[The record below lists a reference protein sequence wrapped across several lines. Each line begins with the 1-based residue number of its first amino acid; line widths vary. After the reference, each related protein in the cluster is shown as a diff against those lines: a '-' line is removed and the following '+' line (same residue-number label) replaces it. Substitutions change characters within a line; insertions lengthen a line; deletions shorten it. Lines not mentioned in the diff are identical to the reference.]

1 MLSLHESK
9 LMNFLKKLSIA
20 SKIFLIP
27 IIAAVS
33 FAVYLVITVYTA
45 LNNGSILLK
54 VQSEQFP
61 ALQQSASTLTDMKR
75 VRDTLSSAVTTGDQ
89 DTLALAKEI
98 ADDTEGGLKKISA
111 LSPDFRADISKIS
124 SGFDA
129 YFEVAFDVSQSM
141 VNGTADFSRLGELS
155 AQMNKS
161 YDDVISAMSSF
172 RDVQQSAF
180 ENAFENIDSANTS
193 LISTGV
199 ILAIAVTV
207 LLFATALPIVRGI
220 KQSIDEVVRSLKDI
234 AQENGDLTVRIETNS
249 EDEIGELV
257 YWFNQF
263 MDKLQG
269 VVRDVVEASLP
280 LSNLAQNLRG
290 VTEETQRTIEVQ
302 QKSATNAKSAVDTMS
317 GSVDGVAHSAAQAA
331 GDANE
336 ATSAASEGRQI
347 VQQTVTS
354 IQQLA
359 ENVRETADVI
369 ARLESDSNK
378 VGSVL
383 DVIKGI
389 AEQTNLLALNAAIE
403 AARAGEQGRGFAV
416 VADEVR
422 TLASRTQQST
432 EEIQSTIEQ
441 LQNAAHSAVE
451 VMARGTEQATNS
463 VETANKSGVSL
474 ETITSTIGR
483 INKMNEQIAHNTE
496 DQRTVAVDIVRHV
509 DEIHE
514 RTEQTASRSGELGT
528 MCNEL
533 ADLAQHLESI
543 AKQFRV

>member
-1 MLSLHESK
+1 
-9 LMNFLKKLSIA
+9 MNFLKKMPIA
-20 SKIFLIP
+20 TKIFLIP
-27 IIAAVS
+27 GIAALS
-33 FAVYLVITVYTA
+33 FIIYLLITVYVA
-45 LNNGSILLK
+45 LNNGDTLEK
-54 VQSEQFP
+54 VENVQFP
-61 ALQQSASTLTDMKR
+61 ALQLSASTLVDMQK

-89 DTLALAKEI
+89 DTLSAASELASDAKAGLDEI
-98 ADDTEGGLKKISA
+98 KAISPEFGPA
-111 LSPDFRADISKIS
+111 ISKIS
-124 SGFDA
+124 QGFDD
-129 YFEVAFDVSQSM
+129 YFEVAFGVSQSM
-141 VNGTADFSRLGELS
+141 VDGTADFSRLGQLS
-155 AQMNKS
+155 SQMNGS
-161 YDDVISAMSSF
+161 YDAVIASMSNF
-172 RDVQQSAF
+172 RDEQQAAF
-180 ENAFENIDSANTS
+180 VESFERTNAANTS

-199 ILAIAVTV
+199 VMTIVVTL
-207 LLFATALPIVRGI
+207 LLFATAVPIVRGI
-220 KQSIDEVVRSLKDI
+220 KQSIDDVVRSLKDI
-234 AQENGDLTVRIETNS
+234 AQENGDLTVRIATKS

-269 VVRDVVEASLP
+269 VVKDVVEASLP

-290 VTEETQRTIEVQ
+290 LTEETQRTIDIQ
-302 QKSATNAKSAVDTMS
+302 QQSAQNAKLAVDTMS

-336 ATSAASEGRQI
+336 ATSAAGEGRLI
-347 VQQTVTS
+347 VQQTVSS

-369 ARLESDSNK
+369 GRLESDSNK

-441 LQNAAHSAVE
+441 LQSAAHSAVE
-451 VMARGTEQATNS
+451 VMSRGTEQATNS
-463 VETANKSGVSL
+463 VETANKAGVSL

-483 INKMNEQIAHNTE
+483 INQMNEQIAHNTE

-509 DEIHE
+509 EEIHQ
-514 RTEQTASRSGELGT
+514 RTEQTSSRSGELGV

-533 ADLAQHLESI
+533 ADLAQHLELI

>member
-1 MLSLHESK
+1 
-9 LMNFLKKLSIA
+9 MNFLKKMPIA
-20 SKIFLIP
+20 TKIFLIP
-27 IIAAVS
+27 GIAALS
-33 FAVYLVITVYTA
+33 FIIYLLITVYVA
-45 LNNGSILLK
+45 LNNGDTLEK
-54 VQSEQFP
+54 VEKVQFP
-61 ALQQSASTLTDMKR
+61 ALQLSASTLVDMQK

-89 DTLALAKEI
+89 DTLSAASELASDAKAGLDEI
-98 ADDTEGGLKKISA
+98 KAISPEFGSA
-111 LSPDFRADISKIS
+111 ISKIS
-124 SGFDA
+124 QGFDD
-129 YFEVAFDVSQSM
+129 YFEVAYGVSQSM
-141 VNGTADFSRLGELS
+141 VDGTADFSRLGQLS
-155 AQMNKS
+155 SQMNGS
-161 YDDVISAMSSF
+161 YDAVIASMSNF
-172 RDVQQSAF
+172 RDEQQAAF
-180 ENAFENIDSANTS
+180 DASFAKTDAANTS

-199 ILAIAVTV
+199 VMTIVVTL
-207 LLFATALPIVRGI
+207 LLFATAVPIVRGI
-220 KQSIDEVVRSLKDI
+220 KQSIDDVVRSLKDI
-234 AQENGDLTVRIETNS
+234 AQENGDLTVRIATKS

-269 VVRDVVEASLP
+269 VVKDVVEASLP

-290 VTEETQRTIEVQ
+290 LTEETQRTIDIQ
-302 QKSATNAKSAVDTMS
+302 QQSAQNAKLAVDTMS

-336 ATSAASEGRQI
+336 ATSAAGEGRLI
-347 VQQTVTS
+347 VQQTVSS

-369 ARLESDSNK
+369 GRLESDSNK

-441 LQNAAHSAVE
+441 LQSAAHSAVE
-451 VMARGTEQATNS
+451 VMSRGTEQATNS
-463 VETANKSGVSL
+463 VETANKAGVSL

-483 INKMNEQIAHNTE
+483 INQMNEQIAHNTE

-509 DEIHE
+509 EEIHQ
-514 RTEQTASRSGELGT
+514 RTEQTSSRSGELGV

-533 ADLAQHLESI
+533 ADLAQHLELI

>member
-1 MLSLHESK
+1 
-9 LMNFLKKLSIA
+9 MNFLKKMPIA
-20 SKIFLIP
+20 TKIFLIP
-27 IIAAVS
+27 GIAALS
-33 FAVYLVITVYTA
+33 FVLYLLITIYTA
-45 LNNGSILLK
+45 LNNGDVLEE
-54 VQSEQFP
+54 VQQVQFP
-61 ALQQSASTLTDMKR
+61 ALQLSASTLVEMQK
-75 VRDTLSSAVTTGDQ
+75 VRDTLSSAATTGDQ
-89 DTLALAKEI
+89 DTLDAATSIASEAKAGLDRI
-98 ADDTEGGLKKISA
+98 ANIS
-111 LSPDFRADISKIS
+111 PEFRSDISRIS
-124 SGFDA
+124 DGFDD
-129 YFEVAFDVSQSM
+129 YFEVAFGVSQSM

-155 AQMNKS
+155 AQMNGS
-161 YDDVISAMSSF
+161 FDSVIASMTRF
-172 RDVQQSAF
+172 KDQQQADF
-180 ENAFENIDSANTS
+180 ENAFATIDSANTS

-199 ILAIAVTV
+199 VMTIVVSL
-207 LLFATALPIVRGI
+207 LLFATAIPIVRGI
-220 KQSIDEVVRSLKDI
+220 KSSIDDVVRSLKDI
-234 AQENGDLTVRIETNS
+234 AQENGDLTVRINTQS

-269 VVRDVVEASLP
+269 VVKDVVEASLP

-290 VTEETQRTIEVQ
+290 LTEETQRTIDVQ
-302 QKSATNAKSAVDTMS
+302 QRSAQDAKHAVDTMS
-317 GSVDGVAHSAAQAA
+317 GSVEGVAHSAAQAA
-331 GDANE
+331 SDANE
-336 ATSAASEGRQI
+336 ATEAAGEGRQI
-347 VQQTVTS
+347 VQQTVSS

-359 ENVRETADVI
+359 DNVRETADVI
-369 ARLESDSNK
+369 GRLESDSNK

-441 LQNAAHSAVE
+441 LQSAAHSAVE
-451 VMARGTEQATNS
+451 VMSRGTEQATTS
-463 VETANKSGVSL
+463 VATANKAGSSL

-483 INKMNEQIAHNTE
+483 INNMNEQIAHNTE
-496 DQRTVAVDIVRHV
+496 DQRMVAVDIVKHV

-514 RTEQTASRSGELGT
+514 RTEKTAQSSGQLGT

>member
-1 MLSLHESK
+1 
-9 LMNFLKKLSIA
+9 MNFLKKMPIA
-20 SKIFLIP
+20 TKIFLIP
-27 IIAAVS
+27 GIAALS
-33 FAVYLVITVYTA
+33 FIIYLLITVYVA
-45 LNNGSILLK
+45 LNNGDTLEK
-54 VQSEQFP
+54 VEKVQFP
-61 ALQQSASTLTDMKR
+61 ALQLSASTLVDMQK

-89 DTLALAKEI
+89 DTLSAASELATDAKAGLDEI
-98 ADDTEGGLKKISA
+98 KAISPEFGPA
-111 LSPDFRADISKIS
+111 ISKIS
-124 SGFDA
+124 QGFDD
-129 YFEVAFDVSQSM
+129 YFEVAFGVSQSM
-141 VNGTADFSRLGELS
+141 VDGTADFSRLGQLS
-155 AQMNKS
+155 AQMNGS
-161 YDDVISAMSSF
+161 YDAVIASMTNF
-172 RDVQQSAF
+172 RDEQQAAF
-180 ENAFENIDSANTS
+180 VASFERTNAANTS

-199 ILAIAVTV
+199 VMTIVVTL
-207 LLFATALPIVRGI
+207 LLFATAVPIVRGI
-220 KQSIDEVVRSLKDI
+220 KQSIDDVVRSLKDI
-234 AQENGDLTVRIETNS
+234 AQENGDLTVRIATKS

-269 VVRDVVEASLP
+269 VVKDVVEASLP

-290 VTEETQRTIEVQ
+290 LTEETQRTIDIQ
-302 QKSATNAKSAVDTMS
+302 QQSAQNAKLAVDTMS

-336 ATSAASEGRQI
+336 ATSAAGEGRQI
-347 VQQTVTS
+347 VQQTVSS

-369 ARLESDSNK
+369 GRLESDSNK

-441 LQNAAHSAVE
+441 LQSAAHSAVE
-451 VMARGTEQATNS
+451 VMSRGTEQATNS
-463 VETANKSGVSL
+463 VETANKAGVSL

-483 INKMNEQIAHNTE
+483 INQMNEQIAHNTE
-496 DQRTVAVDIVRHV
+496 DQRSVAVDIVKHV
-509 DEIHE
+509 EEIHQ
-514 RTEQTASRSGELGT
+514 RTEQTSTRSGELGV

-533 ADLAQHLESI
+533 ADLAQHLELI

>member
-1 MLSLHESK
+1 
-9 LMNFLKKLSIA
+9 MNFLKKMPIA
-20 SKIFLIP
+20 TKIFLIP
-27 IIAAVS
+27 GIAALS
-33 FAVYLVITVYTA
+33 FIIYLLITVYTA
-45 LNNGSILLK
+45 LNNGATLEK
-54 VQSEQFP
+54 VQKVQFP
-61 ALQQSASTLTDMKR
+61 ALQLSASTLVDMQK
-75 VRDTLSSAVTTGDQ
+75 VRDTLASAVTTGDQ
-89 DTLALAKEI
+89 DTLTMAQELAEEAKSGLNQIASISPEFRSEI
-98 ADDTEGGLKKISA
+98 S
-111 LSPDFRADISKIS
+111 RIS
-124 SGFDA
+124 SGFDNYFDVA
-129 YFEVAFDVSQSM
+129 YDVSQSM

-155 AQMNKS
+155 AQMNQS
-161 YDDVISAMSSF
+161 YDGAIAAMSQF
-172 RDVQQSAF
+172 RDAQQAAF
-180 ENAFENIDSANTS
+180 EEAFKNTDSANTS

-199 ILAIAVTV
+199 ILAVVVTI
-207 LLFATALPIVRGI
+207 LLFGTAVPIVRGI
-220 KQSIDEVVRSLKDI
+220 KQSIDDVVRSLKDI
-234 AQENGDLTVRIETNS
+234 AQENGDLTVRIETKS

-290 VTEETQRTIEVQ
+290 VTEETQRTIDVQ
-302 QKSATNAKSAVDTMS
+302 QKSATNAKRAVDTMS

-331 GDANE
+331 SDANE
-336 ATSAASEGRQI
+336 ATTAASEGRQI

-451 VMARGTEQATNS
+451 VMSRGTEQATNS
-463 VETANKSGVSL
+463 VETANKAGSSL

-483 INKMNEQIAHNTE
+483 INQMNEQIAHNTE

-509 DEIHE
+509 DEIHQ
-514 RTEQTASRSGELGT
+514 RTEQTASRSGELGS

>member
-1 MLSLHESK
+1 M
-9 LMNFLKKLSIA
+9 
-20 SKIFLIP
+20 
-27 IIAAVS
+27 
-33 FAVYLVITVYTA
+33 VITVYTA
-45 LNNGSILLK
+45 LNNGATLEK
-54 VQSEQFP
+54 VQQVQFP
-61 ALQQSASTLTDMKR
+61 ALQQSASTLVDMQK

-89 DTLALAKEI
+89 DTLIMAQNLAKEVKAGLNQIESISPEFRTEI
-98 ADDTEGGLKKISA
+98 AKISA
-111 LSPDFRADISKIS
+111 
-124 SGFDA
+124 GFDD
-129 YFEVAFDVSQSM
+129 YFKVAFDVSQSM
-141 VNGTADFSRLGELS
+141 VDGTADFSRLGELS
-155 AQMNKS
+155 SQMNSS
-161 YDDVISAMSSF
+161 YDDAIAAMSTF
-172 RDVQQSAF
+172 RDAQQAAFEEAF
-180 ENAFENIDSANTS
+180 ENTDRANTS

-199 ILAIAVTV
+199 ILAIVVTI
-207 LLFATALPIVRGI
+207 LLFATAVPIVRGI
-220 KQSIDEVVRSLKDI
+220 KQSIDDVVRSLKDI
-234 AQENGDLTVRIETNS
+234 AQENGDLTVRIETKS

-290 VTEETQRTIEVQ
+290 VTEETQRTINVQ
-302 QKSATNAKSAVDTMS
+302 QQSATNAKSAVDTMS
-317 GSVDGVAHSAAQAA
+317 GSVDGAAHSAAQAA
-331 GDANE
+331 SDANE

-403 AARAGEQGRGFAV
+403 AARAGEQGRCFAV

-441 LQNAAHSAVE
+441 LQSAAHSAVE
-451 VMARGTEQATNS
+451 VMARGTEQASSS
-463 VETANKSGVSL
+463 VETANKAGSSL

-483 INKMNEQIAHNTE
+483 INQMNEQIAHNTE

-509 DEIHE
+509 DEIHQ
-514 RTEQTASRSGELGT
+514 RTEQTSSRSVELGT

>member
-1 MLSLHESK
+1 
-9 LMNFLKKLSIA
+9 MNFLKKMPIA
-20 SKIFLIP
+20 TKIFLIP
-27 IIAAVS
+27 GIAALS
-33 FAVYLVITVYTA
+33 FVLYLLITIYTA
-45 LNNGSILLK
+45 LNNGDVLEE
-54 VQSEQFP
+54 VQQVQFP
-61 ALQQSASTLTDMKR
+61 ALQLSASTLVEMQK
-75 VRDTLSSAVTTGDQ
+75 VRDTLSSAATTGDQ
-89 DTLALAKEI
+89 DTLDAATSIASEAKADLDRI
-98 ADDTEGGLKKISA
+98 ANIS
-111 LSPDFRADISKIS
+111 PEFRSDISRIS
-124 SGFDA
+124 DGFDD
-129 YFEVAFDVSQSM
+129 YFEVAFGVSQSM

-155 AQMNKS
+155 AQMNGS
-161 YDDVISAMSSF
+161 YDSVIASMTRF
-172 RDVQQSAF
+172 KDQQQADF
-180 ENAFENIDSANTS
+180 ENAFATIDSANTS

-199 ILAIAVTV
+199 VMTIVVSL
-207 LLFATALPIVRGI
+207 LLFATAIPIVRGI
-220 KQSIDEVVRSLKDI
+220 KSSIDDVVRSLKDI
-234 AQENGDLTVRIETNS
+234 AQENGDLTVRINTQS

-269 VVRDVVEASLP
+269 VVKDVVEASLP

-290 VTEETQRTIEVQ
+290 LTEETQRTIDVQ
-302 QKSATNAKSAVDTMS
+302 QRSAQDAKHAVDTMS
-317 GSVDGVAHSAAQAA
+317 GSVEGVAHSAAQAA
-331 GDANE
+331 SDANE
-336 ATSAASEGRQI
+336 ATEAAGEGRQI
-347 VQQTVTS
+347 VQQTVSS

-359 ENVRETADVI
+359 DNVRETADVI
-369 ARLESDSNK
+369 GRLESDSNK

-441 LQNAAHSAVE
+441 LQSAAHSAVE
-451 VMARGTEQATNS
+451 VMSRGTEQATTS
-463 VETANKSGVSL
+463 VDTANKAGSSL

-483 INKMNEQIAHNTE
+483 INNMNEQIAHNTE
-496 DQRTVAVDIVRHV
+496 DQRMVAVDIVKHV

-514 RTEQTASRSGELGT
+514 RTEKTAQSSGQLGT

>member
-1 MLSLHESK
+1 
-9 LMNFLKKLSIA
+9 MNFLKKMPIA
-20 SKIFLIP
+20 TKIFLIP
-27 IIAAVS
+27 GIAALS
-33 FAVYLVITVYTA
+33 FIIYLLITVYVA
-45 LNNGSILLK
+45 LNNGDTLEK
-54 VQSEQFP
+54 VEKVQFP
-61 ALQQSASTLTDMKR
+61 ALQLSASTLVDMQK

-89 DTLALAKEI
+89 DTLSAASELASDAKAGLDEI
-98 ADDTEGGLKKISA
+98 KAISPEFGPA
-111 LSPDFRADISKIS
+111 ISKIS
-124 SGFDA
+124 QGFDD
-129 YFEVAFDVSQSM
+129 YFEVAYGVSQSM
-141 VNGTADFSRLGELS
+141 VDGTADFSRLGQLS
-155 AQMNKS
+155 SQMNGS
-161 YDDVISAMSSF
+161 YDAVIASMSNF
-172 RDVQQSAF
+172 RDEQQAAF
-180 ENAFENIDSANTS
+180 VESFERTNAANTS

-199 ILAIAVTV
+199 VMTIVVTL
-207 LLFATALPIVRGI
+207 LLFATAVPIVRGI
-220 KQSIDEVVRSLKDI
+220 KQSIDDVVRSLKDI
-234 AQENGDLTVRIETNS
+234 AQENGDLTVRIATKS

-269 VVRDVVEASLP
+269 VVKDVVEASLP

-290 VTEETQRTIEVQ
+290 LTEETQRTIDIQ
-302 QKSATNAKSAVDTMS
+302 QQSAQNAKLAVDTMS

-331 GDANE
+331 ADANE
-336 ATSAASEGRQI
+336 ATSAAGEGRQI
-347 VQQTVTS
+347 VQQTVSS

-369 ARLESDSNK
+369 GRLESDSNK

-441 LQNAAHSAVE
+441 LQSAAHSAVE
-451 VMARGTEQATNS
+451 VMSRGTEQATNS
-463 VETANKSGVSL
+463 VETANKAGVSL

-483 INKMNEQIAHNTE
+483 INQMNEQIAHNTE

-509 DEIHE
+509 EEIHQ
-514 RTEQTASRSGELGT
+514 RTEQTSSRSGELGV

-533 ADLAQHLESI
+533 ADLAQHLELI

>member
-1 MLSLHESK
+1 
-9 LMNFLKKLSIA
+9 MNFLKKMPIA
-20 SKIFLIP
+20 TKIFLIP
-27 IIAAVS
+27 GIAALS
-33 FAVYLVITVYTA
+33 FIIYLLITVYTA
-45 LNNGSILLK
+45 LNNGATLEK
-54 VQSEQFP
+54 VQKVQFP
-61 ALQQSASTLTDMKR
+61 ALQLSASTLVDMQK
-75 VRDTLSSAVTTGDQ
+75 VRDTLASAVTTGDE
-89 DTLALAKEI
+89 DTLTMAQELAEEAKSGLNQIASISPEFRSEI
-98 ADDTEGGLKKISA
+98 SRIS
-111 LSPDFRADISKIS
+111 L
-124 SGFDA
+124 GFDNYFNVA
-129 YFEVAFDVSQSM
+129 YDVSQSM

-155 AQMNKS
+155 AQMNQS
-161 YDDVISAMSSF
+161 YDGAIAAMSQF
-172 RDVQQSAF
+172 RDAQQAAF
-180 ENAFENIDSANTS
+180 EEAFKNTDSANTS

-199 ILAIAVTV
+199 ILAVVVTI
-207 LLFATALPIVRGI
+207 LLFGTAVPIVRGI
-220 KQSIDEVVRSLKDI
+220 KQSIDDVVRSLKDI
-234 AQENGDLTVRIETNS
+234 AQENGDLTVRIETKS

-290 VTEETQRTIEVQ
+290 VTEETQRTIDVQ
-302 QKSATNAKSAVDTMS
+302 QKSATNAKRAVDTMS

-331 GDANE
+331 SDANK
-336 ATSAASEGRQI
+336 ATTAASEGRQI

-451 VMARGTEQATNS
+451 VMSRGTEQATSS
-463 VETANKSGVSL
+463 VETANKAGSSL

-483 INKMNEQIAHNTE
+483 INQMNEQIAHNTE

-514 RTEQTASRSGELGT
+514 RTEQTASRSGELGS

>member
-1 MLSLHESK
+1 
-9 LMNFLKKLSIA
+9 MNFLKKMPIA
-20 SKIFLIP
+20 TKIFLIP
-27 IIAAVS
+27 GIAALS
-33 FAVYLVITVYTA
+33 FIIYLLITVYVA
-45 LNNGSILLK
+45 LNNGDTLEK
-54 VQSEQFP
+54 VEKVQFP
-61 ALQQSASTLTDMKR
+61 ALQLSASTLVDMQK

-89 DTLALAKEI
+89 DTLSAASELASDAKAGLDEI
-98 ADDTEGGLKKISA
+98 KAISPEFGPA
-111 LSPDFRADISKIS
+111 ISKIS
-124 SGFDA
+124 QGFDD
-129 YFEVAFDVSQSM
+129 YFEVAYGVSQSM
-141 VNGTADFSRLGELS
+141 VDGTADFSRLGQLS
-155 AQMNKS
+155 SQMNGS
-161 YDDVISAMSSF
+161 YDAVIASMSNF
-172 RDVQQSAF
+172 RDEQQAAF
-180 ENAFENIDSANTS
+180 DASFAKTDAANTS

-199 ILAIAVTV
+199 VMTIVVTL
-207 LLFATALPIVRGI
+207 LLFATAVPIVRGI
-220 KQSIDEVVRSLKDI
+220 KQSIDDVVRSLKDI
-234 AQENGDLTVRIETNS
+234 AQENGDLTVRIATKS

-269 VVRDVVEASLP
+269 VVKDVVEASLP

-290 VTEETQRTIEVQ
+290 LTEETQRTIDIQ
-302 QKSATNAKSAVDTMS
+302 QQSAQNAKLAVDTMS

-336 ATSAASEGRQI
+336 ATSAAGEGRQI
-347 VQQTVTS
+347 VQQTVSS

-369 ARLESDSNK
+369 GRLESDSNK

-441 LQNAAHSAVE
+441 LQSAAHSAVE
-451 VMARGTEQATNS
+451 VMSRGTEQATNS
-463 VETANKSGVSL
+463 VETANKAGVSL

-483 INKMNEQIAHNTE
+483 INQMNEQIAHNTE

-509 DEIHE
+509 EEIHQ
-514 RTEQTASRSGELGT
+514 RTEQTSSRSGELGV

-533 ADLAQHLESI
+533 ADLAQHLELI

>member
-1 MLSLHESK
+1 
-9 LMNFLKKLSIA
+9 MNFLKKMSIA

-27 IIAAVS
+27 GIAAIS
-33 FAVYLVITVYTA
+33 FVIYLLITVYTA
-45 LNNGSILLK
+45 LNNGATLEK
-54 VQSEQFP
+54 VQQVQFP
-61 ALQQSASTLTDMKR
+61 ALQQSASTLVDMQK

-89 DTLALAKEI
+89 DTLIMAQNLAKEVKAGLNQIESISPEFRTEI
-98 ADDTEGGLKKISA
+98 AKISA
-111 LSPDFRADISKIS
+111 
-124 SGFDA
+124 GFDD
-129 YFEVAFDVSQSM
+129 YFKVAFDVSQSM
-141 VNGTADFSRLGELS
+141 VDGTADFSRLGELS
-155 AQMNKS
+155 SQMNSS
-161 YDDVISAMSSF
+161 YDDAIATMSTFS
-172 RDVQQSAF
+172 DAQQAAFEEAF
-180 ENAFENIDSANTS
+180 ENTDRANTS

-199 ILAIAVTV
+199 ILAIVVTI
-207 LLFATALPIVRGI
+207 LLFATAVPIVRGI
-220 KQSIDEVVRSLKDI
+220 KQSIDDVVRSLKDI
-234 AQENGDLTVRIETNS
+234 AQENGDLTVRIETKS

-290 VTEETQRTIEVQ
+290 VTEETQRTINVQ
-302 QKSATNAKSAVDTMS
+302 QQSATNAKSAVDTMS

-331 GDANE
+331 SDANE

-441 LQNAAHSAVE
+441 LQSAAHSAVE
-451 VMARGTEQATNS
+451 VMARGTEQASSS
-463 VETANKSGVSL
+463 VETANKAGSSL

-483 INKMNEQIAHNTE
+483 INQMNEQIAHNTE

-509 DEIHE
+509 DEIHQ
-514 RTEQTASRSGELGT
+514 RTEQTSSRSVELGT

>member
-1 MLSLHESK
+1 
-9 LMNFLKKLSIA
+9 MNFLKKMPIA

-27 IIAAVS
+27 GIAAIS
-33 FAVYLVITVYTA
+33 FIIYLLITVYTA
-45 LNNGSILLK
+45 LNNGATLEK
-54 VQSEQFP
+54 VQQVQFP
-61 ALQQSASTLTDMKR
+61 ALQISATALVEMQK
-75 VRDTLSSAVTTGDQ
+75 VRDTLASAVTTGDQ
-89 DTLALAKEI
+89 DTLAMAQDLASEAKANLNQI
-98 ADDTEGGLKKISA
+98 AGIS
-111 LSPDFRADISKIS
+111 SDFRPEISRIA
-124 SGFDA
+124 SGFDD
-129 YFEVAFDVSQSM
+129 YFKVAFEVSQSM
-141 VNGTADFSRLGELS
+141 VDGTADFSRIGELS

-161 YDDVISAMSSF
+161 YDGVIAAMTRFSDEQKITF
-172 RDVQQSAF
+172 EKAF
-180 ENAFENIDSANTS
+180 EDTDTANTS
-193 LISTGV
+193 LISTGIV
-199 ILAIAVTV
+199 LAIVVTV
-207 LLFATALPIVRGI
+207 LLFATAVPIVRGI
-220 KQSIDEVVRSLKDI
+220 KQSIDDVVRSLKDI
-234 AQENGDLTVRIETNS
+234 AQENGDLTVRIETKS
-249 EDEIGELV
+249 EDEIGDLV

-290 VTEETQRTIEVQ
+290 VTEETQRTIDVQ
-302 QKSATNAKSAVDTMS
+302 QLSATNAKRAVDTMS

-336 ATSAASEGRQI
+336 ATNAASEGRQI
-347 VQQTVTS
+347 VQKTVTS

-359 ENVRETADVI
+359 DNVRETADVI
-369 ARLESDSNK
+369 ARLEADSNK

-432 EEIQSTIEQ
+432 EEIQNTIEQ

-451 VMARGTEQATNS
+451 VMARGTEQATSS
-463 VETANKSGVSL
+463 VETANHAGSSL

-483 INKMNEQIAHNTE
+483 INQMNEQIAQNTE
-496 DQRTVAVDIVRHV
+496 EQRSVAIDIVRHV

-514 RTEQTASRSGELGT
+514 RTEQTANRSGELGS

>member
-1 MLSLHESK
+1 
-9 LMNFLKKLSIA
+9 MNFTKKMPIATKILLIPVIAVLSFIVYLSIT
-20 SKIFLIP
+20 I
-27 IIAAVS
+27 
-33 FAVYLVITVYTA
+33 YTA
-45 LNNGSILLK
+45 LNSTEALEQARD
-54 VQSEQFP
+54 VQFP
-61 ALQQSASTLTDMKR
+61 ALQLSASTLVEMQK
-75 VRDTLSSAVTTGDQ
+75 VRDTLGSAVTTGDP
-89 DTLALAKEI
+89 DTLDAATELAQQARESL
-98 ADDTEGGLKKISA
+98 AGISA
-111 LSPDFRADISKIS
+111 IS
-124 SGFDA
+124 SNFKADMARIERGFDA
-129 YFEVAFDVSQSM
+129 YFDVAYNVSDSM
-141 VNGTADFSRLGELS
+141 VSGTADFNKLGQLS
-155 AQMNKS
+155 AQMNES
-161 YDDVISAMSSF
+161 YDAVIASMESF
-172 RDVQQSAF
+172 TEQQQTAFEQAF
-180 ENAFENIDSANTS
+180 ENTNSANTS
-193 LISTGV
+193 LISTGIIMT
-199 ILAIAVTV
+199 ILVSL
-207 LLFATALPIVRGI
+207 LLFATAIPIIRGI
-220 KQSIDEVVRSLKDI
+220 KKSIDDVVRSLKDI
-234 AQENGDLTVRIETNS
+234 AQENGDLTVRISTKS

-269 VVRDVVEASLP
+269 VVKDVVEASLP

-290 VTEETQRTIEVQ
+290 LTEETQRTIDIQ
-302 QKSATNAKSAVDTMS
+302 QQSAQNAKLAVDTMS

-331 GDANE
+331 ADANE
-336 ATSAASEGRQI
+336 ATSAAGEGRQI
-347 VQQTVTS
+347 VQQTVSS

-369 ARLESDSNK
+369 GRLESDSNK

-441 LQNAAHSAVE
+441 LQSAAHSAVE
-451 VMARGTEQATNS
+451 VMSRGTEQATNS
-463 VETANKSGVSL
+463 VETANKAGVSL

-483 INKMNEQIAHNTE
+483 INQMNEQIAHNTE

-509 DEIHE
+509 EEIHQ
-514 RTEQTASRSGELGT
+514 RTEQTSSRSGELGV

-533 ADLAQHLESI
+533 ADLAQHLELI

>member
-1 MLSLHESK
+1 
-9 LMNFLKKLSIA
+9 MNFLKKMPIA

-27 IIAAVS
+27 GIAAIS
-33 FAVYLVITVYTA
+33 FVIYLLITVYTA
-45 LNNGSILLK
+45 LNNGATLEK
-54 VQSEQFP
+54 VQQVQFP
-61 ALQQSASTLTDMKR
+61 ALQQSASTLVDMQK

-89 DTLALAKEI
+89 DTLIIAQNLAKEVKAGLNQIESISPEFRTEI
-98 ADDTEGGLKKISA
+98 AKISA
-111 LSPDFRADISKIS
+111 
-124 SGFDA
+124 GFDD
-129 YFEVAFDVSQSM
+129 YFKVAFDVSQSM
-141 VNGTADFSRLGELS
+141 VDGTADFSRLGELS
-155 AQMNKS
+155 SQMNSS
-161 YDDVISAMSSF
+161 YDDAIAAMSTF
-172 RDVQQSAF
+172 RDAQQAAFEEAF
-180 ENAFENIDSANTS
+180 ENTDRANTS

-199 ILAIAVTV
+199 ILAIVVTI
-207 LLFATALPIVRGI
+207 LLFATAVPIVRGI
-220 KQSIDEVVRSLKDI
+220 KQSIDDVVRSLKDI
-234 AQENGDLTVRIETNS
+234 AQENGDLTVRIETKS

-290 VTEETQRTIEVQ
+290 VTEETQRTINVQ
-302 QKSATNAKSAVDTMS
+302 QQSATNAKSAVDTMS

-331 GDANE
+331 SDANE

-441 LQNAAHSAVE
+441 LQSAAHSAVE
-451 VMARGTEQATNS
+451 VMARGTEQASSS
-463 VETANKSGVSL
+463 VETANKAGSSL

-483 INKMNEQIAHNTE
+483 INQMNEQIAHNTE

-509 DEIHE
+509 DEIHQ
-514 RTEQTASRSGELGT
+514 RTEQTSSRSVELGT

>member
-1 MLSLHESK
+1 
-9 LMNFLKKLSIA
+9 MNFLKKMPIA

-27 IIAAVS
+27 GIAAIS
-33 FAVYLVITVYTA
+33 FVIYLLITVYTA
-45 LNNGSILLK
+45 LNNGATLEK
-54 VQSEQFP
+54 VQQVQFP
-61 ALQQSASTLTDMKR
+61 ALQQSASTLVDMQK

-89 DTLALAKEI
+89 DTLIIAQNLAKEVKAGLNQIGSISPEFRTEI
-98 ADDTEGGLKKISA
+98 AKISA
-111 LSPDFRADISKIS
+111 
-124 SGFDA
+124 GFDD
-129 YFEVAFDVSQSM
+129 YFKVAFDVSQSM
-141 VNGTADFSRLGELS
+141 VDGTADFSRLGELS
-155 AQMNKS
+155 SQMNSS
-161 YDDVISAMSSF
+161 YDDAIAAMSTF
-172 RDVQQSAF
+172 RDAQQAAFEEAF
-180 ENAFENIDSANTS
+180 ENTDRANTS

-199 ILAIAVTV
+199 ILAIVVTI
-207 LLFATALPIVRGI
+207 LLFATAVPIVRGI
-220 KQSIDEVVRSLKDI
+220 KQSIDDVVRSLKDI
-234 AQENGDLTVRIETNS
+234 AQENGDLTVRIETKS

-290 VTEETQRTIEVQ
+290 VTEETQRTINVQ
-302 QKSATNAKSAVDTMS
+302 QQSATNAKSAVDTMS

-331 GDANE
+331 SDANE

-441 LQNAAHSAVE
+441 LQSAAHSAVE
-451 VMARGTEQATNS
+451 VMARGTEQASSS
-463 VETANKSGVSL
+463 VETANKAGSSL

-483 INKMNEQIAHNTE
+483 INQMNEQIAHNTE

-509 DEIHE
+509 DEIHQ
-514 RTEQTASRSGELGT
+514 RTEQTSSRSVELGT

>member
-1 MLSLHESK
+1 
-9 LMNFLKKLSIA
+9 MNFLKKMPIA
-20 SKIFLIP
+20 TKIFLIP
-27 IIAAVS
+27 GIAALS
-33 FAVYLVITVYTA
+33 FVVYLLITVSTA
-45 LNNGSILLK
+45 LNNGSTLEK
-54 VQSEQFP
+54 VQQVQFP
-61 ALQQSASTLTDMKR
+61 ALQLSASTLVEMQK
-75 VRDTLSSAVTTGDQ
+75 VRDTLASAVTTGDQ
-89 DTLALAKEI
+89 DTLSLAQQLAEE
-98 ADDTEGGLKKISA
+98 ANNGLKQISSI
-111 LSPDFRADISKIS
+111 SPDFRSEISRIS
-124 SGFDA
+124 TGFDE
-129 YFEVAFDVSQSM
+129 YFKVAFDVSRSM
-141 VNGTADFSRLGELS
+141 VDGTADFSRLGELS
-155 AQMNKS
+155 TQMNNS
-161 YDDVISAMSSF
+161 YDGVIAAMSHF
-172 RDVQQSAF
+172 RDEQQAAFEEAF
-180 ENAFENIDSANTS
+180 ENTDNANTS

-199 ILAIAVTV
+199 ILAVVVTI
-207 LLFATALPIVRGI
+207 LLFATAVPIVRGI
-220 KQSIDEVVRSLKDI
+220 KQSIDDVVRSLKDI
-234 AQENGDLTVRIETNS
+234 AQENGDLTVRIETKS

-290 VTEETQRTIEVQ
+290 VTEETQRTIDVQ
-302 QKSATNAKSAVDTMS
+302 QKSATNAKRAVDTMS

-336 ATSAASEGRQI
+336 ATTAASEGRQI

-441 LQNAAHSAVE
+441 LQSAAHSAVE
-451 VMARGTEQATNS
+451 VMARGTEQAGSS
-463 VETANKSGVSL
+463 VETANKAGSSL

-496 DQRTVAVDIVRHV
+496 DQRSVAVDIVRHV
-509 DEIHE
+509 DEIHQ
-514 RTEQTASRSGELGT
+514 RTEETASRSGALGS

>member
-1 MLSLHESK
+1 
-9 LMNFLKKLSIA
+9 MNFLKKMPIA
-20 SKIFLIP
+20 TKIFLIP
-27 IIAAVS
+27 GIAALS
-33 FAVYLVITVYTA
+33 FIVYLLITVFTA
-45 LNNGSILLK
+45 LNNGATLEK
-54 VQSEQFP
+54 VQKVQYP
-61 ALQQSASTLTDMKR
+61 ALQLSASTLVEMQK

-89 DTLALAKEI
+89 DTLSVAQDLAQEAKSGLNQI
-98 ADDTEGGLKKISA
+98 ANI
-111 LSPDFRADISKIS
+111 SPDFRSDISRIS
-124 SGFDA
+124 SGFDD
-129 YFEVAFDVSQSM
+129 YFKVAFDVSQSM
-141 VNGTADFSRLGELS
+141 IDGTADFSRLGELS
-155 AQMNKS
+155 SQMNNS
-161 YDDVISAMSSF
+161 YDGVIASMTRF
-172 RDVQQSAF
+172 RDEQEAAFEEAF
-180 ENAFENIDSANTS
+180 ENTDTANTS

-199 ILAIAVTV
+199 ILAIVVTI
-207 LLFATALPIVRGI
+207 LLFATAIPIVRGI
-220 KQSIDEVVRSLKDI
+220 KQSIDDVVRSLKDI
-234 AQENGDLTVRIETNS
+234 AQENGDLTVRIDTKS

-290 VTEETQRTIEVQ
+290 VTEETQRTIDVQ
-302 QKSATNAKSAVDTMS
+302 QQSATNAKRAVDTMS

-331 GDANE
+331 NDANE
-336 ATSAASEGRQI
+336 ATSAAGEGRKI

-359 ENVRETADVI
+359 ANVRETADVI
-369 ARLESDSNK
+369 ARLEADSNK

-451 VMARGTEQATNS
+451 VMSRGTEQATSS
-463 VETANKSGVSL
+463 VETANKAGSSL

-483 INKMNEQIAHNTE
+483 INQMNEQIAHNTE

-509 DEIHE
+509 DEIHQ
-514 RTEQTASRSGELGT
+514 RTEQTASRSGELGS

>member
-1 MLSLHESK
+1 
-9 LMNFLKKLSIA
+9 MNFLKKMPIA
-20 SKIFLIP
+20 TKIFLIP
-27 IIAAVS
+27 GIAALS
-33 FAVYLVITVYTA
+33 FVIYLLITVYTA
-45 LNNGSILLK
+45 LNNGATLER
-54 VQSEQFP
+54 VQEVQFP
-61 ALQQSASTLTDMKR
+61 ALQLSASTLVDMQK

-89 DTLALAKEI
+89 DTLTVAKEL
-98 ADDTEGGLKKISA
+98 AEEAKNGLSKISSI
-111 LSPDFRADISKIS
+111 SPEFRSEISSIS
-124 SGFDA
+124 SGFDE
-129 YFEVAFDVSQSM
+129 YFKVAFDVSQSM
-141 VNGTADFSRLGELS
+141 VDGTADFSKLNELS
-155 AQMNKS
+155 SQMNSS
-161 YDDVISAMSSF
+161 YDGVIASMSRF
-172 RDVQQSAF
+172 RDVQQATFEEAF
-180 ENAFENIDSANTS
+180 ENTDSANTS

-199 ILAIAVTV
+199 ILAIVVTV
-207 LLFATALPIVRGI
+207 LLFATAVPIVRGI
-220 KQSIDEVVRSLKDI
+220 KQSIDDVVRSLKDI
-234 AQENGDLTVRIETNS
+234 AQENGDLTVRIETKS

-290 VTEETQRTIEVQ
+290 VTEETQRTIDVQ
-302 QKSATNAKSAVDTMS
+302 QTSATNAKRAVDTMS

-331 GDANE
+331 SDANE

-359 ENVRETADVI
+359 DNVRETADVI
-369 ARLESDSNK
+369 ARLEADSNK

-451 VMARGTEQATNS
+451 VMARGTEQASNS
-463 VETANKSGVSL
+463 VETANKAGSSL

-483 INKMNEQIAHNTE
+483 INQMNEQIAHNTE

-514 RTEQTASRSGELGT
+514 RTEQTANRSGELGT

>member
-1 MLSLHESK
+1 
-9 LMNFLKKLSIA
+9 MNFLKKMSIA

-27 IIAAVS
+27 GIAAIS
-33 FAVYLVITVYTA
+33 FVIYLLITVYTA
-45 LNNGSILLK
+45 LNNGATLEK
-54 VQSEQFP
+54 VQQVQFP
-61 ALQQSASTLTDMKR
+61 ALQQSASTLVDMQK

-89 DTLALAKEI
+89 DTLIIAQNLAKEVKAGLNQIGSISPEFRTEI
-98 ADDTEGGLKKISA
+98 AKISA
-111 LSPDFRADISKIS
+111 
-124 SGFDA
+124 GFDD
-129 YFEVAFDVSQSM
+129 YFKVAFDVSQSM
-141 VNGTADFSRLGELS
+141 VDGTADFSRLGELS
-155 AQMNKS
+155 SQMNSS
-161 YDDVISAMSSF
+161 YDDAIAAMSTF
-172 RDVQQSAF
+172 RDAQQAAFEEAF
-180 ENAFENIDSANTS
+180 ENTDRANTS

-199 ILAIAVTV
+199 ILAIVVTI
-207 LLFATALPIVRGI
+207 LLFATAVPIVRGI
-220 KQSIDEVVRSLKDI
+220 KQSIDDVVRSLKDI
-234 AQENGDLTVRIETNS
+234 AQENGDLTVRIETKS

-290 VTEETQRTIEVQ
+290 VTEETQRTINVQ
-302 QKSATNAKSAVDTMS
+302 QQSATNAKSAVDTMS

-331 GDANE
+331 SDANE

-441 LQNAAHSAVE
+441 LQSAAHSAVE
-451 VMARGTEQATNS
+451 VMARGTEQASSS
-463 VETANKSGVSL
+463 VETANKAGSSL

-483 INKMNEQIAHNTE
+483 INQMNEQIAHNTE

-509 DEIHE
+509 DEIHQ
-514 RTEQTASRSGELGT
+514 RTEQTSSRSVELGT

>member
-1 MLSLHESK
+1 
-9 LMNFLKKLSIA
+9 MNFLKKMPIA
-20 SKIFLIP
+20 TKIFLIP
-27 IIAAVS
+27 GIAALS
-33 FAVYLVITVYTA
+33 FIIYLLITVYVA
-45 LNNGSILLK
+45 LNNGDTLEK
-54 VQSEQFP
+54 VEKVQFP
-61 ALQQSASTLTDMKR
+61 ALQLSASTLVDMQK

-89 DTLALAKEI
+89 DTLSAASELASDAKAGLDEI
-98 ADDTEGGLKKISA
+98 KAISPEFGPA
-111 LSPDFRADISKIS
+111 ISKIS
-124 SGFDA
+124 QGFDD
-129 YFEVAFDVSQSM
+129 YFEVAFGVSQSM
-141 VNGTADFSRLGELS
+141 VDGTADFSRLGQLS
-155 AQMNKS
+155 SQMNGS
-161 YDDVISAMSSF
+161 YDAVIASMSNF
-172 RDVQQSAF
+172 RDEQQAAF
-180 ENAFENIDSANTS
+180 VESFKRTNAANTS

-199 ILAIAVTV
+199 VMTIVVTL
-207 LLFATALPIVRGI
+207 LLFATAVPIVRGI
-220 KQSIDEVVRSLKDI
+220 KQSIDDVVRSLKDI
-234 AQENGDLTVRIETNS
+234 AQENGDLTVRIATKS

-269 VVRDVVEASLP
+269 VVKDVVEASLP

-290 VTEETQRTIEVQ
+290 LTEETQRTIDIQ
-302 QKSATNAKSAVDTMS
+302 QQSAQNAKLAVDTMS

-336 ATSAASEGRQI
+336 ATSAAGEGRQI
-347 VQQTVTS
+347 VQQTVSS

-369 ARLESDSNK
+369 GRLESDSNK

-441 LQNAAHSAVE
+441 LQSAAHSAVE
-451 VMARGTEQATNS
+451 VMSRGTEQATTS
-463 VETANKSGVSL
+463 VETANKAGVSL

-483 INKMNEQIAHNTE
+483 INQMNEQIAHNTE
-496 DQRTVAVDIVRHV
+496 DQRSVAVDIVKHV
-509 DEIHE
+509 EEIHQ
-514 RTEQTASRSGELGT
+514 RTEQTSSRSGELGV

>member
-1 MLSLHESK
+1 
-9 LMNFLKKLSIA
+9 MNFLKKMPIA
-20 SKIFLIP
+20 TKIFLIP
-27 IIAAVS
+27 GIAALS
-33 FAVYLVITVYTA
+33 FVIYLLITVYTA
-45 LNNGSILLK
+45 LNNGATLEK
-54 VQSEQFP
+54 VQKVQFP
-61 ALQQSASTLTDMKR
+61 ALQLSASTLVDMQK
-75 VRDTLSSAVTTGDQ
+75 VRDTLASAVTTGDQ
-89 DTLALAKEI
+89 DTLTMAQELAEEAKSGLNQIASISPEFRSEI
-98 ADDTEGGLKKISA
+98 S
-111 LSPDFRADISKIS
+111 RIS
-124 SGFDA
+124 SGFDNYFDVA
-129 YFEVAFDVSQSM
+129 YDVSQSM

-155 AQMNKS
+155 AQMNQS
-161 YDDVISAMSSF
+161 YDGAIASMSKF
-172 RDVQQSAF
+172 RDAQQAAF
-180 ENAFENIDSANTS
+180 EEAFKNTDSANTS

-199 ILAIAVTV
+199 ILAVVVTI
-207 LLFATALPIVRGI
+207 LLFGTAVPIVRGI
-220 KQSIDEVVRSLKDI
+220 KQSIDDVVRSLKDI
-234 AQENGDLTVRIETNS
+234 AQENGDLTVRIETKS
-249 EDEIGELV
+249 EDEIGDLV

-290 VTEETQRTIEVQ
+290 VTEETQRTIDVQ
-302 QKSATNAKSAVDTMS
+302 QRSATNAKQAVDTMS

-331 GDANE
+331 SDANE
-336 ATSAASEGRQI
+336 ATTAASEGRQI

-451 VMARGTEQATNS
+451 VMSRGTEQATSS
-463 VETANKSGVSL
+463 VETANKAGSSL

-483 INKMNEQIAHNTE
+483 INQMNEQIAHNTE

-514 RTEQTASRSGELGT
+514 RTEQTASRSGELGS

>member
-1 MLSLHESK
+1 
-9 LMNFLKKLSIA
+9 MNFLKKMPIA
-20 SKIFLIP
+20 TKIFLIP
-27 IIAAVS
+27 GIAALS
-33 FAVYLVITVYTA
+33 FIIYLLITVYVA
-45 LNNGSILLK
+45 LNNGDTLEK
-54 VQSEQFP
+54 VEKVQFP
-61 ALQQSASTLTDMKR
+61 ALQLSASTLVDMQK

-89 DTLALAKEI
+89 DTLSAASELASDAKAGLDEI
-98 ADDTEGGLKKISA
+98 KAISPEFGPA
-111 LSPDFRADISKIS
+111 ISKIS
-124 SGFDA
+124 QGFDD
-129 YFEVAFDVSQSM
+129 YFEVAYGVSQSM
-141 VNGTADFSRLGELS
+141 VDGTADFSRLGQLS
-155 AQMNKS
+155 SQMNGS
-161 YDDVISAMSSF
+161 YDAVIASMSNF
-172 RDVQQSAF
+172 RDEQQAAF
-180 ENAFENIDSANTS
+180 VESFERTNAANTS

-199 ILAIAVTV
+199 VMTIVVTL
-207 LLFATALPIVRGI
+207 LLFATAVPIVRGI
-220 KQSIDEVVRSLKDI
+220 KQSIDDVVRSLKDI
-234 AQENGDLTVRIETNS
+234 AQENGDLTVRIATKS

-269 VVRDVVEASLP
+269 VVKDVVEASLP

-290 VTEETQRTIEVQ
+290 LTEETQRTIDIQ
-302 QKSATNAKSAVDTMS
+302 QQSAQNAKLAVDTMS

-336 ATSAASEGRQI
+336 ATSAAGEGRQI
-347 VQQTVTS
+347 VQQTVSS

-369 ARLESDSNK
+369 GRLESDSNK

-441 LQNAAHSAVE
+441 LQSAAHSAVE
-451 VMARGTEQATNS
+451 VMSRGTEQATNS
-463 VETANKSGVSL
+463 VETANKAGVSL

-483 INKMNEQIAHNTE
+483 INQMNEQIAHNTE
-496 DQRTVAVDIVRHV
+496 DQRSVAVDIVKHV
-509 DEIHE
+509 EEIHQ
-514 RTEQTASRSGELGT
+514 RTEQTSSRSGELGV

-533 ADLAQHLESI
+533 ADLAQHLELI

>member
-1 MLSLHESK
+1 
-9 LMNFLKKLSIA
+9 MNFLKKMPIA
-20 SKIFLIP
+20 TKIFLIP
-27 IIAAVS
+27 GIAALS
-33 FAVYLVITVYTA
+33 FVLYLLITIYTA
-45 LNNGSILLK
+45 LNNGDVLEE
-54 VQSEQFP
+54 VQQVQFP
-61 ALQQSASTLTDMKR
+61 ALQLSASTLVEMQK
-75 VRDTLSSAVTTGDQ
+75 VRDTLSSAATTGDQ
-89 DTLALAKEI
+89 DTLDAATSIASEAKAGLDRI
-98 ADDTEGGLKKISA
+98 ANIS
-111 LSPDFRADISKIS
+111 PEFRSDISRIS
-124 SGFDA
+124 DGFDD
-129 YFEVAFDVSQSM
+129 YFEVAFGVSQSM

-155 AQMNKS
+155 AQMNGS
-161 YDDVISAMSSF
+161 YDSVIASMTRF
-172 RDVQQSAF
+172 KDQQQADF
-180 ENAFENIDSANTS
+180 ENAFATIDSANTS

-199 ILAIAVTV
+199 VMTIVVSL
-207 LLFATALPIVRGI
+207 LLFATAIPIVRGI
-220 KQSIDEVVRSLKDI
+220 KSSIDDVVRSLKDI
-234 AQENGDLTVRIETNS
+234 AQENGDLTVRINTQS

-269 VVRDVVEASLP
+269 VVKDVVEASLP

-290 VTEETQRTIEVQ
+290 LTEETQRTIDVQ
-302 QKSATNAKSAVDTMS
+302 QRSAQDAKHAVDTMS
-317 GSVDGVAHSAAQAA
+317 GSVEGVAHSAAQAA
-331 GDANE
+331 SDANE
-336 ATSAASEGRQI
+336 ATEAAGEGRQI
-347 VQQTVTS
+347 VQQTVSS

-359 ENVRETADVI
+359 DNVRETADVI
-369 ARLESDSNK
+369 GRLESDSNK

-422 TLASRTQQST
+422 TLASRTQKST

-441 LQNAAHSAVE
+441 LQSAAHSAVE
-451 VMARGTEQATNS
+451 VMSRGTEQATTS
-463 VETANKSGVSL
+463 VDTANKAGSSL

-483 INKMNEQIAHNTE
+483 INNMNEQIAHNTE
-496 DQRTVAVDIVRHV
+496 DQRMVAVDIVKHV

-514 RTEQTASRSGELGT
+514 RTEKTAQSSGQLGT

>member
-1 MLSLHESK
+1 
-9 LMNFLKKLSIA
+9 MNFLKKMPIA
-20 SKIFLIP
+20 TKIFLIP
-27 IIAAVS
+27 GIAALS
-33 FAVYLVITVYTA
+33 FIIYSLITVYTA
-45 LNNGSILLK
+45 LNNGATLEK
-54 VQSEQFP
+54 VQKVQFP
-61 ALQQSASTLTDMKR
+61 ALQLSASTLVDMQK
-75 VRDTLSSAVTTGDQ
+75 VRDTLASAVTTGDQ
-89 DTLALAKEI
+89 DTLTMAQELAEEAKSGLNQIASISPEFRSEI
-98 ADDTEGGLKKISA
+98 S
-111 LSPDFRADISKIS
+111 RIS
-124 SGFDA
+124 SGFDNYFDVA
-129 YFEVAFDVSQSM
+129 YDVSQSM

-155 AQMNKS
+155 AQMNQS
-161 YDDVISAMSSF
+161 YDGAIAAMSQF
-172 RDVQQSAF
+172 RDAQQAAF
-180 ENAFENIDSANTS
+180 EEAFKNTDSANTS

-199 ILAIAVTV
+199 ILAVVVTI
-207 LLFATALPIVRGI
+207 LLFGTAVPIVRGI
-220 KQSIDEVVRSLKDI
+220 KQSIDDVVRSLKDI
-234 AQENGDLTVRIETNS
+234 AQENGDLTVRIETKS

-290 VTEETQRTIEVQ
+290 VTEETQRTIDVQ
-302 QKSATNAKSAVDTMS
+302 QKSATNAKRAVDTMS

-331 GDANE
+331 SDANE
-336 ATSAASEGRQI
+336 ATTAASEGRQI

-451 VMARGTEQATNS
+451 VMSRGTEQATSS
-463 VETANKSGVSL
+463 VETANKAGSSL

-483 INKMNEQIAHNTE
+483 INQMNEQIAHNTE

-514 RTEQTASRSGELGT
+514 RTEQTASRSGELGS

>member
-1 MLSLHESK
+1 
-9 LMNFLKKLSIA
+9 MNFLKKMSIA

-27 IIAAVS
+27 GIAAIS
-33 FAVYLVITVYTA
+33 FVIYLLITVYTA
-45 LNNGSILLK
+45 LNNGATLEK
-54 VQSEQFP
+54 VQQVQFP
-61 ALQQSASTLTDMKR
+61 ALQQSASTLVDMQK

-89 DTLALAKEI
+89 DTLIMAQNLAKEVKAGLNQIESISPEFRTEI
-98 ADDTEGGLKKISA
+98 AKISA
-111 LSPDFRADISKIS
+111 
-124 SGFDA
+124 GFDD
-129 YFEVAFDVSQSM
+129 YFKVAFDVSQSM
-141 VNGTADFSRLGELS
+141 VDGTADFSRLGELS
-155 AQMNKS
+155 SQMNSS
-161 YDDVISAMSSF
+161 YDDAIAAMSTFS
-172 RDVQQSAF
+172 DAQQAAFEEAF
-180 ENAFENIDSANTS
+180 ENTDRANTS

-199 ILAIAVTV
+199 ILAIVVTI
-207 LLFATALPIVRGI
+207 LLFATAVPIVRGI
-220 KQSIDEVVRSLKDI
+220 KQSIDDVVRSLKDI
-234 AQENGDLTVRIETNS
+234 AQENGDLTVRIETKS

-290 VTEETQRTIEVQ
+290 VTEETQRTINVQ
-302 QKSATNAKSAVDTMS
+302 QQSATNAKSAVDTMS

-331 GDANE
+331 SDANE

-441 LQNAAHSAVE
+441 LQSAAHSAVE
-451 VMARGTEQATNS
+451 VMARGTEQASSS
-463 VETANKSGVSL
+463 VETANKAGSSL

-483 INKMNEQIAHNTE
+483 INQMNEQIAHNTE

-509 DEIHE
+509 DEIHQ
-514 RTEQTASRSGELGT
+514 RTEQTSSRSVELGT

>member
-1 MLSLHESK
+1 
-9 LMNFLKKLSIA
+9 MNFLKKMSIA

-27 IIAAVS
+27 GIAAIS
-33 FAVYLVITVYTA
+33 FVIYLLITVYTA
-45 LNNGSILLK
+45 LNNGATLEK
-54 VQSEQFP
+54 VQQVQFP
-61 ALQQSASTLTDMKR
+61 ALQQSASTLVDMQK

-89 DTLALAKEI
+89 DTLIMAQNLAKEVKAGLNQIESISPEFRTEI
-98 ADDTEGGLKKISA
+98 AKISA
-111 LSPDFRADISKIS
+111 
-124 SGFDA
+124 GFDD
-129 YFEVAFDVSQSM
+129 YFKVAFDVSQSM
-141 VNGTADFSRLGELS
+141 VDGTADFSRLGELS
-155 AQMNKS
+155 SQMNSS
-161 YDDVISAMSSF
+161 YDDAIAAMSTF
-172 RDVQQSAF
+172 RDAQQAAFEEAF
-180 ENAFENIDSANTS
+180 ENTDRANTS

-199 ILAIAVTV
+199 ILAIVVTI
-207 LLFATALPIVRGI
+207 LLFATAVPIVRGI
-220 KQSIDEVVRSLKDI
+220 KQSIDDVVRSLKDI
-234 AQENGDLTVRIETNS
+234 AQENGDLTVRIETKS

-290 VTEETQRTIEVQ
+290 VTEETQRTINVQ
-302 QKSATNAKSAVDTMS
+302 QQSATNAKSAVDTMS

-331 GDANE
+331 SDANE

-441 LQNAAHSAVE
+441 LQSAAHSAVE
-451 VMARGTEQATNS
+451 VMARGTEQASSS
-463 VETANKSGVSL
+463 VETANKAGSSL

-483 INKMNEQIAHNTE
+483 INQMNEQIAHNTE

-509 DEIHE
+509 DEIHQ
-514 RTEQTASRSGELGT
+514 RTEQTSSRSVELGT

>member
-1 MLSLHESK
+1 
-9 LMNFLKKLSIA
+9 MNFLKKMSIA

-27 IIAAVS
+27 GIAAIS
-33 FAVYLVITVYTA
+33 FVIYLLITVYTA
-45 LNNGSILLK
+45 LNNGATLEK
-54 VQSEQFP
+54 VQQVQFP
-61 ALQQSASTLTDMKR
+61 ALQQSASTLVDMQK

-89 DTLALAKEI
+89 DTLIMAQNLAKEVKAGLNQIESISPEFRTEI
-98 ADDTEGGLKKISA
+98 AKISA
-111 LSPDFRADISKIS
+111 
-124 SGFDA
+124 GFDD
-129 YFEVAFDVSQSM
+129 YFKVAFDVSQSM
-141 VNGTADFSRLGELS
+141 VDGTADFSRLGELS
-155 AQMNKS
+155 SQMNSS
-161 YDDVISAMSSF
+161 YDDAIAAMSTF
-172 RDVQQSAF
+172 RDAQQAAFEEAF
-180 ENAFENIDSANTS
+180 ENTDRANTS

-199 ILAIAVTV
+199 ILAIVVTI
-207 LLFATALPIVRGI
+207 LLFATAVPIVRGI
-220 KQSIDEVVRSLKDI
+220 KQSIDDVVRSLKDI
-234 AQENGDLTVRIETNS
+234 AQENGDLTVRIETKS

-290 VTEETQRTIEVQ
+290 VTEETQRTINVQ
-302 QKSATNAKSAVDTMS
+302 HQSATNAKSAVDTMS

-331 GDANE
+331 SDANE

-441 LQNAAHSAVE
+441 LQSAAHSAVE
-451 VMARGTEQATNS
+451 VMARGTEQASSS
-463 VETANKSGVSL
+463 VETANKAGSSL

-483 INKMNEQIAHNTE
+483 INQMNEQIAHNTE

-509 DEIHE
+509 DEIHQ
-514 RTEQTASRSGELGT
+514 RTEQTSSRSVELGT

>member
-1 MLSLHESK
+1 
-9 LMNFLKKLSIA
+9 MNFLKKMPIA
-20 SKIFLIP
+20 TKIFLIP
-27 IIAAVS
+27 GIAALS
-33 FAVYLVITVYTA
+33 FIIYLLITVYTA
-45 LNNGSILLK
+45 LNNGATLEK
-54 VQSEQFP
+54 VQKVQFP
-61 ALQQSASTLTDMKR
+61 ALQLSASTLVDMQK
-75 VRDTLSSAVTTGDQ
+75 VRDTLASAVTTGDE
-89 DTLALAKEI
+89 DTLTMAQELAEEAKSGLNQIASISPEFRSEI
-98 ADDTEGGLKKISA
+98 S
-111 LSPDFRADISKIS
+111 RIS
-124 SGFDA
+124 SGFDNYFDVA
-129 YFEVAFDVSQSM
+129 YDVSQSM

-155 AQMNKS
+155 AQMNQS
-161 YDDVISAMSSF
+161 YDGAIAAMSQF
-172 RDVQQSAF
+172 RDAQQAAF
-180 ENAFENIDSANTS
+180 EEAFKNTDSANTS

-199 ILAIAVTV
+199 ILAVVVTI
-207 LLFATALPIVRGI
+207 LLFGTAVPIVRGI
-220 KQSIDEVVRSLKDI
+220 KQSIDDVVRSLKDI
-234 AQENGDLTVRIETNS
+234 AQENGDLTVRIETKS

-290 VTEETQRTIEVQ
+290 VTEETQRTIDVQ
-302 QKSATNAKSAVDTMS
+302 QKSATNAKRAVDTMS

-331 GDANE
+331 SDANK
-336 ATSAASEGRQI
+336 ATTAASEGRQI

-451 VMARGTEQATNS
+451 VMSRGTEQATSS
-463 VETANKSGVSL
+463 VETANKAGSSL

-483 INKMNEQIAHNTE
+483 INQMNEQIAHNTE

-514 RTEQTASRSGELGT
+514 RTEQTASRSGELGS

>member
-1 MLSLHESK
+1 
-9 LMNFLKKLSIA
+9 MNFLKKMPIA

-27 IIAAVS
+27 GIAAIS
-33 FAVYLVITVYTA
+33 FVIYLLITVYTA
-45 LNNGSILLK
+45 LNNGATLEK
-54 VQSEQFP
+54 VQQVQFP
-61 ALQQSASTLTDMKR
+61 ALQQSASTLVDMQK

-89 DTLALAKEI
+89 DTLTMAQNLAKEVKAGLNQIGSISSEFRTEI
-98 ADDTEGGLKKISA
+98 AKISA
-111 LSPDFRADISKIS
+111 
-124 SGFDA
+124 GFDD
-129 YFEVAFDVSQSM
+129 YFKVAFDVSQSM
-141 VNGTADFSRLGELS
+141 VDGTADFSRLGELS
-155 AQMNKS
+155 SQMNSS
-161 YDDVISAMSSF
+161 YDDAIAAMSTF
-172 RDVQQSAF
+172 RDAQQAAFEEAF
-180 ENAFENIDSANTS
+180 ENTDRANTS

-199 ILAIAVTV
+199 ILAIVVTI
-207 LLFATALPIVRGI
+207 LLFATAVPIVRGI
-220 KQSIDEVVRSLKDI
+220 KQSIDDVVRSLKDI
-234 AQENGDLTVRIETNS
+234 AQENGDLTVRIETKS

-290 VTEETQRTIEVQ
+290 VTEETQRTINVQ
-302 QKSATNAKSAVDTMS
+302 QQSATNAKSAVDTMS

-331 GDANE
+331 SDANE

-441 LQNAAHSAVE
+441 LQSAAHSAVE
-451 VMARGTEQATNS
+451 VMARGTEQASSS
-463 VETANKSGVSL
+463 VETANKAGSSL

-483 INKMNEQIAHNTE
+483 INQMNEQIAHNTE

-509 DEIHE
+509 DEIHQ
-514 RTEQTASRSGELGT
+514 RTEQTSSRSVELGT